1 VEKLKIIKASGKKAG
16 VFQEGLKVAIVGRPN
31 VGKSTL
37 LNALLKE
44 EKAIVSPIAGTTRD
58 IVEARYNLKGIPL
71 TLLDT
76 AGIHETQDIVE
87 KIGVEKSLEALKK
100 AEIIFFL
107 VDNSCS

>member
-1 VEKLKIIKASGKKAG
+1 L
-16 VFQEGLKVAIVGRPN
+16 Q
-31 VGKSTL
+31 
-37 LNALLKE
+37 E

-58 IVEARYNLKGIPL
+58 IVEARYNLQGVPL

-87 KIGVEKSLEALKK
+87 KIGVKRSLQALEK

-107 VDNSCS
+107 VDNSCP

>member
-1 VEKLKIIKASGKKAG
+1 KLKIIQNKGQKSRIY
-16 VFQEGLKVAIVGRPN
+16 QEGLKVAIVGKPN

-37 LNALLKE
+37 LNALLQE

-58 IVEARYNLKGIPL
+58 VVEACCNLKVIPL

-87 KIGVEKSLEALKK
+87 KIGVRRSYQALEK
-100 AEIIFFL
+100 AEVISFL
-107 VDNSCS
+107 VDNFCP